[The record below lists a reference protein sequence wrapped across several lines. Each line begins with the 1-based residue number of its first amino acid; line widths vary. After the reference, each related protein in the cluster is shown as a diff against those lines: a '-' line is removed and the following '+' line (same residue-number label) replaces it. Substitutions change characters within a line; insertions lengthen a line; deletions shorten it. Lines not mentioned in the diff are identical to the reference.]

1 MKKILQMV
9 KNQQQESPTSQD
21 LQKLLKERCKEAAL
35 ALGMDLLEQEVEERC
50 GKSFSRKGEGLA
62 YRGGSEKSFRI
73 LDGGKTTIRR
83 PRCRSSQG
91 EVELDVLKKLQEQDI
106 LDGEIQ
112 SRMVQGI
119 SSRNYE
125 HLIGGISEKL
135 GLSKSS
141 VSRGFVRASKKAL
154 ESLNEADLSSYK
166 FIGILVDGSEYAGRA
181 IIGAL
186 GITDHGKKIPL
197 GIREGDTE
205 NSEVVKDLLSSI
217 KERGFTL
224 ACENILAILDGGKAL
239 KKGITDVFGDR
250 VLIQRCYIHKMR
262 NLAGYLP
269 KTHHA
274 QMRWRMKKLM
284 NLVSYSEA
292 KRELKS
298 FQAWLENISYEAGRS
313 LEEVGEELLTVHQ
326 LRCPRELRKT
336 LSNTNAIESLMG
348 VCRRKTRN
356 VSNWKDHP
364 KKSKSLP
371 KDKIL
376 RWVATSIQNHRVK
389 LRKLRGY
396 KEIHLLIAAL
406 NGEKTKDQIFIET
419 LRKEA

>member
-1 MKKILQMV
+1 MKKVLQILR
-9 KNQQQESPTSQD
+9 NQNQESSTSRE

-50 GKSFSRKGEGLA
+50 GRAFSRKGEGYS
-62 YRGGSEKSFRI
+62 YRGGSEKSSMI
-73 LDGGKTTIRR
+73 LDGGKVSIRR
-83 PRCRSSQG
+83 PRCRNSEG
-91 EVELDVLKKLQEQDI
+91 EVDLEVLKKLQDQDL
-106 LDGEIQ
+106 LDEEIQ
-112 SRMVQGI
+112 SRMIQGI

-141 VSRGFVRASKKAL
+141 ISRGFVRASKKAL
-154 ESLNEADLSSYK
+154 DSLNGEDLSSYR
-166 FIGILVDGSEYAGRA
+166 FIGIMVDGSDYAGRA

-186 GITDHGKKIPL
+186 GITAEGEKIPL

-217 KERGFTL
+217 RDRGFTL
-224 ACENILAILDGGKAL
+224 ACENLLAMIDGGKAL
-239 KKGITDVFGDR
+239 KKAIKDVFGER

-262 NLAGYLP
+262 NLSGYLP
-269 KTHHA
+269 KANHA

-284 NLVSYSEA
+284 NLVSFSEA

-298 FQAWLENISYEAGRS
+298 FQAWCESISFEAGRS

-326 LRCPRELRKT
+326 LCCPRELRKT

-364 KKSKSLP
+364 KKSKSIP

-406 NGEKTKDQIFIET
+406 NGEKTKDQILIEN

>member
-1 MKKILQMV
+1 MKKILQV
-9 KNQQQESPTSQD
+9 IKNQQQELPTSEE
-21 LQKLLKERCKEAAL
+21 LQRILRERCKEAAL

-50 GKSFSRKGEGLA
+50 GKSFSRKGDDLA
-62 YRGGSEKSFRI
+62 YRGGSEKSYMI
-73 LDGGKTTIRR
+73 LDGGKTSIRR
-83 PRCRSSQG
+83 PRCRNSQG
-91 EVELDVLKKLQEQDI
+91 EVDLDVLKKLQDQDL
-106 LDGEIQ
+106 LDEEIQ
-112 SRMVQGI
+112 SRMVQGM
-119 SSRNYE
+119 SSRSYK
-125 HLIGGISEKL
+125 HLIGGISDKL

-141 VSRGFVRASKKAL
+141 VSRSFVRASKKAL
-154 ESLNEADLSSYK
+154 DSLNEADLSSDN
-166 FIGILVDGSEYAGRA
+166 FIGIMVDGSEYAGRA

-186 GITDHGKKIPL
+186 GITDQGEKVPL

-217 KERGFTL
+217 RERGFTL
-224 ACENILAILDGGKAL
+224 ACEKLLAIIDGGKAL
-239 KKGITDVFGDR
+239 KKGLGDVFGNR

-269 KTHHA
+269 KTYHA

-298 FQAWLENISYEAGRS
+298 FQSWLENISYEAGRS
-313 LEEVGEELLTVHQ
+313 LEEIGEELLTVHY

-356 VSNWKDHP
+356 VSNWKDQVM
-364 KKSKSLP
+364 S
-371 KDKIL
+371 
-376 RWVATSIQNHRVK
+376 Q
-389 LRKLRGY
+389 
-396 KEIHLLIAAL
+396 
-406 NGEKTKDQIFIET
+406 
-419 LRKEA
+419 